1 MLKIPSPLASQPL
14 PTLALLAGGLATR
27 LGPLTRATPKSLLPV
42 AGQPFLAHQL
52 RSLVSQ
58 GVRDIGLCCGHLGEQ
73 IEATIGD
80 GSAYNCR
87 IRYSFDNHPAPGV
100 TSPTLLGTGGA
111 LHKALPLLGPA
122 FFVLYGDSYLLVAL
136 HPIYEAGS
144 TRSVISWALLSGP
157 PVPPAGIFEAGLDC
171 RIQRSAAAWLLRSEQ
186 QAVRCGLPVIQ
197 EEWLRTPHKIRLP
210 KCSVSQLSLPEHFAE
225 VNDALLRGG
234 ALC

>member
-27 LGPLTRATPKSLLPV
+27 LGPLTRATPKSLLSV

-52 RSLVSQ
+52 RLLVSQ
-58 GVRDIGLCCGHLGEQ
+58 GVRDIVLCCGHLGEQ
-73 IEATIGD
+73 IETTIGD

-122 FFVLYGDSYLLVAL
+122 FFVLYGDSYLPVAL
-136 HPIYEAGS
+136 HPIYEAFLNSHKPALMTVFHNNGQWDRS
-144 TRSVISWALLSGP
+144 NVLFEPNAEQGAPKTTLVGAGGIRVYDKFNPAPQMHYIDYGLGILSAEAFNPYLCFARTRSDR
-157 PVPPAGIFEAGLDC
+157 ELDG
-171 RIQRSAAAWLLRSEQ
+171 S
-186 QAVRCGLPVIQ
+186 
-197 EEWLRTPHKIRLP
+197 
-210 KCSVSQLSLPEHFAE
+210 
-225 VNDALLRGG
+225 
-234 ALC
+234 